1 MSERVAGILFRIRAD
16 TSALRTGM
24 KQANGA
30 ISSILKSVNT
40 LGGALGIAFGG
51 YTLKKIGETVLS
63 LVELGGQLKG
73 IEQAFDRLNQPG
85 LLKELQRSTRGLVD
99 DMDLMKMVIKAEN
112 FKIPLK
118 NLALYFEFATK
129 RATQTGESVQ
139 DLIDIIISG
148 VGKQSMK
155 VVKSIGLSVD
165 DWKKTFDET
174 GSFVKTATQMMTA
187 EIEKMGEVTK
197 TEAQNVQSIKIAW
210 QNVRDAMAIEMTA
223 SGGINKSLGEFS
235 EKLQG
240 IADFIGTDTFDNLI
254 NGFKEVWKWTNR
266 INVATQMTL
275 GLFRGWYLI
284 ITKIGGIGG
293 GGQTAAPG
301 KKATLGGGKL
311 STPILSPVPHMM
323 SELMPND
330 GKPDYTDYLPKI
342 SGWDQYLD
350 TEGYKDAIKT
360 IEDNTKHFMS
370 IFQGVEKGLS
380 EFGGFVHELFMEIA
394 QSIGQGIANLF
405 TGTASLEG
413 FGKEFLR
420 ILGGFMV
427 KIGSMILAYGVAQ
440 LAFDTAIANIFN
452 PASAGVAIAAGAA
465 LVAIG
470 SAISGISGSVGKM
483 GGGGGGGSSY
493 PSNAQLSTIKI
504 ETTSVIKGSDIY
516 QTQNRYNRY
525 HSSVT

>member
-85 LLKELQRSTRGLVD
+85 LLKELRESTRGLVD

-350 TEGYKDAIKT
+350 TEGYKAVIQT
-360 IEDNTKHFMS
+360 IEENSKHFMS
-370 IFQGVEKGLS
+370 IFQGVGKDVIDVTNEIKNGLMS
-380 EFGGFVHELFMEIA
+380 MIDAFASGIEGLVSGNLGFEDFFKSILQSFGKFLQQMGLAVL
-394 QSIGQGIANLF
+394 SYGIAMQAF
-405 TGTASLEG
+405 
-413 FGKEFLR
+413 K
-420 ILGGFMV
+420 
-427 KIGSMILAYGVAQ
+427 
-440 LAFDTAIANIFN
+440 LAFTN
-452 PASAGVAIAAGAA
+452 PAAAIAAGAA
-465 LVAIG
+465 LVIIG
-470 SAISGISGSVGKM
+470 SIISGLAQRGPSGA
-483 GGGGGGGSSY
+483 GGGGGGSYMQTRHGVSM
-493 PSNAQLSTIKI
+493 SAVNIQ
-504 ETTSVIKGSDIY
+504 TTSVMKGKDIY
-516 QTQNRYNRY
+516 FVNKKYNSY
-525 HSSVT
+525 HDSVT